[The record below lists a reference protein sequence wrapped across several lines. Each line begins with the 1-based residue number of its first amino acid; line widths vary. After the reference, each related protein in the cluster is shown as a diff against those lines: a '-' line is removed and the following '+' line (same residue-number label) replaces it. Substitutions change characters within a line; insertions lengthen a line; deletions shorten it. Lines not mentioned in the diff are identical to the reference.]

1 MLILNISSRKQTLEW
16 KTCATES
23 LPFHALCVFLRI
35 KNRKLNAVLII
46 TILKKEQE
54 GVRGRTKAG
63 SPETAPDIPHHVIA
77 LINYLISPAF
87 IWHYVFMEWYPVVVH
102 SALAEYA

>member
-1 MLILNISSRKQTLEW
+1 MLILNINSRKQTLEW

-23 LPFHALCVFLRI
+23 LPFHGLCVFLRI
-35 KNRKLNAVLII
+35 KNCKLNAVLI

-54 GVRGRTKAG
+54 GVRGGTKAG
-63 SPETAPDIPHHVIA
+63 SPETAPDTPRHVIA

-87 IWHYVFMEWYPVVVH
+87 IWHYVFMEWYPVVVR